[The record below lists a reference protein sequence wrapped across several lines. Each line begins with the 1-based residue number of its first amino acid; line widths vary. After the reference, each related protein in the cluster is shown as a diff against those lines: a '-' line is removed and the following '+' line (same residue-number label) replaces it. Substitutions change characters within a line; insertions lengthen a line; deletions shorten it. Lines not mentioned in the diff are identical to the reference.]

1 MTEAAE
7 TPTPLRSRLAAG
19 AAALLTAA
27 LAVGGLA
34 ALHARAGA
42 DAAPAAA
49 PIPVVVAPIRLTD
62 GYAVAERHVGRIEAA
77 RATEAGFERGGLL
90 LSVAVEAGD
99 RVAAGA
105 ALARLDDA
113 ALHVE
118 RRRVA
123 AERAAAEADLA
134 LAQATLTRRA
144 RLSDGGFA
152 TGQSLDEAQ
161 AAADGAGARIAAL
174 DARLAALALEIDK
187 SVLRA
192 PFDAVVA
199 ARRVDEGAVVA
210 AGTPALRL
218 IEAGRPRARIGAP
231 AELAATLAPGATV
244 EIVTQ
249 AGAIPGRIAAAP
261 PELDAATQTVDLLVD
276 LPPDQ
281 PAPIG
286 ATAWLTIE
294 RPEQGRG
301 AWVPLSALR
310 EGPRGLWSVWIAA
323 DGPGGADDPVA
334 REALVQAL
342 HVADGRA
349 YVAGALADGDSVV
362 AAGADRLTAG
372 QPLRVTDATP

>member
-1 MTEAAE
+1 MTIAAAPR
-7 TPTPLRSRLAAG
+7 TPVRSWLAAG
-19 AAALLTAA
+19 AVAVVA
-27 LAVGGLA
+27 LALAAGGLA

-49 PIPVVVAPIRLTD
+49 PAPVVAAPIRITE

-77 RATEAGFERGGLL
+77 RAAEAGFERGGLL
-90 LSVAVEAGD
+90 LSVEVEAGD
-99 RVAAGA
+99 SVAAGA

-123 AERAAAEADLA
+123 AERAAAEADRA
-134 LAQATLTRRA
+134 LAQATLARRA

-161 AAADGAGARIAAL
+161 AAADGAAARIAAL
-174 DARLAALALEIDK
+174 DARLAALALEIEK

-199 ARRVDEGAVVA
+199 ARRVDEGTVVA
-210 AGTPALRL
+210 AGTSALRL
-218 IEAGRPRARIGAP
+218 IEAGRPRARIGVP
-231 AELAATLAPGATV
+231 ADLAAALAPGATV

-249 AGAIPGRIAAAP
+249 AGAVTGRIAAAP

-281 PAPIG
+281 LAPIG
-286 ATAWLTIE
+286 ATAWLTAE

-310 EGPRGLWSVWIAA
+310 EGPRGLWSVWIVA
-323 DGPGGADDPVA
+323 DGPDGPAA
-334 REALVQAL
+334 RETLVQAL

-349 YVAGALADGDSVV
+349 YVSGGLADGDRVV
-362 AAGADRLTAG
+362 EAGADRLTAG